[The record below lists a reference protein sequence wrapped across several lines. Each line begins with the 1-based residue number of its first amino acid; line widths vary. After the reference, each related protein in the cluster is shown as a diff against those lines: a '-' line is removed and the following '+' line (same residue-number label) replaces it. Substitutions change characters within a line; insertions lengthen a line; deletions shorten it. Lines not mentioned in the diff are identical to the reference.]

1 MEAKMRREE
10 EAHQIAIEK
19 EKTIIER
26 EKATTK
32 KELEHANYY
41 YVMALKIQGC
51 LCPEIS
57 EKPCPPTPSPPSPP
71 SPVAVAERSHTY

>member
-1 MEAKMRREE
+1 MRRAE
-10 EAHQIAIEK
+10 EAHQIAV
-19 EKTIIER
+19 ER

-41 YVMALKIQGC
+41 HVMALKIQGC

-57 EKPCPPTPSPPSPP
+57 EKPCPSPSPPSTT
-71 SPVAVAERSHTY
+71 SPVAAETAETSHTY